1 MFFKKKH
8 AVKTNIENDD
18 LKPLDFDDES
28 FNKLKNISTEIV
40 VEDGNTITFN
50 PTKKVCGFE
59 IDQNEKLWRST
70 DFSKHIYFEYNDIV
84 SAELYQNNSTIY
96 KSGAGKALAGAALF
110 GLAGAVVGKAA
121 GSKQYAIVD
130 TLFIQI
136 TTNIDKYPVVKV
148 NLLPAFQ
155 KVESGSVAHR
165 AAIANASEIIALV
178 NYMKNISQNTAD
190 NSVDTI
196 TTISSADEIKKYYD
210 LYQTGIITNDEFEQ
224 KKQSLLGL

>member
-18 LKPLDFDDES
+18 LKPLNFDDES

-40 VEDGNTITFN
+40 VKDGNTITFN

-96 KSGAGKALAGAALF
+96 KSGTGKALAGAALF

-121 GSKQYAIVD
+121 GSKHYDVVN
-130 TLFIQI
+130 TLFVQI
-136 TTNIDKYPVVKV
+136 TTNIDKYPIVKV
-148 NLLPAFQ
+148 NLLPLHQ
-155 KVESGSVAHR
+155 KVECGSGTHR
-165 AAIANASEIIALV
+165 AAIENASEIIALV
-178 NYMKNISQNTAD
+178 NYMKNFSQNTAD
-190 NSVDTI
+190 NSVNTI

-210 LYQTGIITNDEFEQ
+210 LYQAGIITNDEFQQ